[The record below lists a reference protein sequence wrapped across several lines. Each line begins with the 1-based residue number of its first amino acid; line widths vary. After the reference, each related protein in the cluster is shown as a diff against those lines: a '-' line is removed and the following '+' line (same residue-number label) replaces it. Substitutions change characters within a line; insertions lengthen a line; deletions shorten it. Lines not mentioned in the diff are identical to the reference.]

1 MYKSIRVANT
11 GYECKSVAKLRLGP
25 IINLDVYIYS
35 EHLEYKLEIGN
46 NSSVL
51 V

>member
-1 MYKSIRVANT
+1 MYKLRRVANT
-11 GYECKSVAKLRLGP
+11 GYECQSVLRLGP
-25 IINLDVYIYS
+25 IIILDVYIYS